1 MTSQVK
7 AVVEAFERLT
17 PDEQIAAYL
26 EIEKIWKDQQNNGG
40 RAIPQPISYPDTLDH
55 W

>member
-26 EIEKIWKDQQNNGG
+26 EIEKIWRDQQNNGVESNS
-40 RAIPQPISYPDTLDH
+40 PTHQSPE
-55 W
+55 